1 MLQAVSL
8 LGAFLILLPFTLTQL
23 NRLAVR
29 SIPYQVMNLVGS
41 GLLEVV
47 ALVNQQYGFILLE
60 AVWAAVSV
68 WGLVKV
74 LRRDGEL
81 GAEG

>member
-29 SIPYQVMNLVGS
+29 TVPYQAMNLFGS

-47 ALVNQQYGFILLE
+47 ALLERQYGFILLE
-60 AVWAAVSV
+60 AVWAGVSL

-74 LRRDGEL
+74 MR
-81 GAEG
+81 A

>member
-1 MLQAVSL
+1 MLQALSL

-29 SIPYQVMNLVGS
+29 SVSYQAMNLVGS

-60 AVWAAVSV
+60 AVWAGVSL
-68 WGLVKV
+68 WGLVRVIQGRGLK
-74 LRRDGEL
+74 
-81 GAEG
+81 AQS

>member
-1 MLQAVSL
+1 MVQALSL

-29 SIPYQVMNLVGS
+29 SVSYQAMNLVGS

-60 AVWAAVSV
+60 AVWAGVSL

-74 LRRDGEL
+74 IQSRRL
-81 GAEG
+81 VA

>member
-1 MLQAVSL
+1 MVQALSL

-23 NRLAVR
+23 NRMAVR
-29 SIPYQVMNLVGS
+29 SVPYQAMNLAGS

-60 AVWAAVSV
+60 AVWAGVSL

-74 LRRDGEL
+74 VQSRRL
-81 GAEG
+81 VA

>member
-1 MLQAVSL
+1 MLQALSL

-29 SIPYQVMNLVGS
+29 SVSYQAMNLVGS

-60 AVWAAVSV
+60 AVWAGVSL
-68 WGLVKV
+68 WGLVRV
-74 LRRDGEL
+74 IQGRRIRD
-81 GAEG
+81 

>member
-1 MLQAVSL
+1 MLQALSL

-29 SIPYQVMNLVGS
+29 SVSYQAMNLVGS

-60 AVWAAVSV
+60 AVWAGVSL
-68 WGLVKV
+68 WGLVRV
-74 LRRDGEL
+74 IQGRRIR
-81 GAEG
+81 A

>member
-1 MLQAVSL
+1 MVQALSL

-29 SIPYQVMNLVGS
+29 SVSYQAMNLVGS

-60 AVWAAVSV
+60 AVWAGVSL

-74 LRRDGEL
+74 VQGRRIR
-81 GAEG
+81 A

>member
-29 SIPYQVMNLVGS
+29 SIPYQLMNLVGS

-47 ALVNQQYGFILLE
+47 ALVNQQYGFIVLE

-74 LRRDGEL
+74 MRGEL
-81 GAEG
+81 RAEG

>member
-1 MLQAVSL
+1 MVQALSL

-23 NRLAVR
+23 NRMAVR
-29 SIPYQVMNLVGS
+29 SVPYQAMNLAGS

-60 AVWAAVSV
+60 AVWAGVCL

-74 LRRDGEL
+74 VQSRRL
-81 GAEG
+81 VA

>member
-1 MLQAVSL
+1 MVQALSL

-29 SIPYQVMNLVGS
+29 TVSYQAMNLVGS

-60 AVWAAVSV
+60 AVWAGVSL

-74 LRRDGEL
+74 VQGRRIR
-81 GAEG
+81 A

>member
-8 LGAFLILLPFTLTQL
+8 LGAFLILLPFTMSQL

-29 SIPYQVMNLVGS
+29 SVPYQSMNLVGS

-47 ALVNQQYGFILLE
+47 ALVEQQYGFILLE
-60 AVWAAVSV
+60 AVWAGVSL
-68 WGLVKV
+68 WGLVRV
-74 LRRDGEL
+74 MRGGVEV
-81 GAEG
+81 ES